1 MLGIVRSTL
10 SNNSGGL
17 TLAVEFVNGTRG
29 TIELSKEEREGLR
42 KFEQIKSIKD
52 LLGSMFNF
60 SADGLPLAFMGWS
73 QTETKKVAIDV
84 NEPKELDSVQ
94 FAYRTNLDSG
104 DIVFYSF
111 HGKSIGIERKSIAN
125 LLSDMAL
132 LGKTHSEGH
141 SINEQLDLLINTYD
155 IPIILIERHPA
166 VYIDSDGLFQ
176 SNYKRNKPPW
186 VGIPWDYAAN
196 YLMEWQ
202 LAGLFMDV
210 TENLTHTIQ
219 RINGLYEWFSKP
231 EHTAISKRARYIISD
246 GGTVKGL
253 NLLLG
258 LDGYGEDTS
267 RKVLGQ
273 VKTARS
279 YFNMGLVDR
288 MVLGGIGEKRAREVD
303 VALDEEYLER
313 EKGKV

>member
-1 MLGIVRSTL
+1 LLGIIRAA
-10 SNNSGGL
+10 NPSGDGL
-17 TLAVEFVNGTRG
+17 TLTVEFINKTVGNIT
-29 TIELSKEEREGLR
+29 LNKEEREGLR

-52 LLGSMFNF
+52 LVGTMFNF
-60 SADGLPLAFMGWS
+60 SPDGLPVSFMGWS
-73 QTETKKVAIDV
+73 QIETKKIAIDV
-84 NEPKELDSVQ
+84 SEPRELDGIQ

-104 DIVFYSF
+104 DVVFYSF

-155 IPIILIERHPA
+155 IPIILIERHPT
-166 VYIDSDGLFQ
+166 VFIDSDGLLQ
-176 SNYKRNKPPW
+176 STYKGNKPPW
-186 VGIPWDYAAN
+186 VGIPWDYVAN

-202 LAGLFMDV
+202 LAGLFVDV
-210 TENLTHTIQ
+210 TENLRHTIQ
-219 RINGLYEWFSKP
+219 RIDGLYKWFSKQ
-231 EHTAISKRARYIISD
+231 EHTAISKRARYIVSD
-246 GGTVKGL
+246 GGAVKGL

-267 RKVLGQ
+267 RRVLSQ
-273 VKTARS
+273 TKTARS
-279 YFNMGLVDR
+279 YFNMGIIDR

-303 VALDEEYLER
+303 VALDEEYQER